1 MLRALIVPL
10 AAFALVLS
18 ACGSDDE
25 TPVTTTT
32 TEAAPAPETTTTTT
46 GAIDQE
52 IQVEVRDGE
61 VVGGSKTVPV
71 KVGARVRLEVIADV
85 NDDVHVH
92 GYDLFVA
99 ISPPEPAV
107 LVFEADI
114 PGVFEVELED
124 AGLTLVELE
133 VS

>member
-1 MLRALIVPL
+1 MLRALIVPV
-10 AAFALVLS
+10 AALALVLS

-25 TPVTTTT
+25 T
-32 TEAAPAPETTTTTT
+32 PETTTTTT

-71 KVGARVRLEVIADV
+71 KLGARVRLEVIADV
-85 NDDVHVH
+85 NDDVHLH
-92 GYDLFVA
+92 GYDRFVA
-99 ISPPEPAV
+99 LSPPEPAV

-114 PGVFEVELED
+114 PGVFEAELED